1 MSVWGGGA
9 TSGQRTSATRRSEP
23 PSRPPYGPGH
33 SCHGWN
39 ESTSPAWFS
48 AITRSMLPE
57 KERGGRLAAGGGAV
71 EGGWS
76 TPSAVTSASATVRPW
91 PQSELSTQE
100 ATRCPLADAFRRR
113 AGRSVCCRSDAPSMV
128 SSADLLCGAIFDV
141 TCSAAASDSPW
152 RIMSEAGTVPT
163 YHRWPPLLER
173 HSLWRHR
180 RKICPIPFTVIWA
193 PLLR

>member
-1 MSVWGGGA
+1 
-9 TSGQRTSATRRSEP
+9 
-23 PSRPPYGPGH
+23 
-33 SCHGWN
+33 
-39 ESTSPAWFS
+39 
-48 AITRSMLPE
+48 MLPE

-76 TPSAVTSASATVRPW
+76 TPSAVTSASATGRPW